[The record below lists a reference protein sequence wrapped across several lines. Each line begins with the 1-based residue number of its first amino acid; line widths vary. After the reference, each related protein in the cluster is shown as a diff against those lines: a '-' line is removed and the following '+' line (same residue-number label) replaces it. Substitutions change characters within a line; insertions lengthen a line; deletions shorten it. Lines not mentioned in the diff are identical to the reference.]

1 MRERNAF
8 GMKKALAIPGI
19 VALALAF
26 MLAGCGKTTS
36 TTTTAA
42 PNTVTM
48 GAVNFTTTS
57 LTVKAGDTVKF
68 DDPAGSGAYHVLCF
82 GKDEKCVANPDGPAE
97 LNASGGVI
105 FNAGDTKSFVFAKA
119 GTFEVTCTVH
129 PSMNVTITV
138 Q

>member
-1 MRERNAF
+1 
-8 GMKKALAIPGI
+8 MKKTLAVLGI
-19 VALALAF
+19 VAAALAF
-26 MLAGCGKTTS
+26 TLAGCGKGGS
-36 TTTTAA
+36 TTTTSA

-57 LTVKAGDTVKF
+57 LTVTAGTSVKF
-68 DDPAGSGAYHVLCF
+68 DDPANGGAYHVLCL

-105 FNAGDTKSFVFAKA
+105 FNAGDSKSYVFAKA
-119 GTFEVTCTVH
+119 GTFIVTCTVH
-129 PSMNVTITV
+129 PTMNVTITV

>member
-8 GMKKALAIPGI
+8 AMRKALAIPGI
-19 VALALAF
+19 AVLALAF
-26 MLAGCGKTTS
+26 MFAGCGKSNS
-36 TTTTAA
+36 TPASA

-68 DDPAGSGAYHVLCF
+68 DDPASGGAYHVLCF
-82 GKDEKCVANPDGPAE
+82 GKDEKCAANPDGPAE
-97 LNASGGVI
+97 LNAPNGVI
-105 FNAGDTKSFVFAKA
+105 FNAGDSKSYTFAKA
-119 GTFEVTCTVH
+119 GTYQVTCTVH
-129 PSMNVTITV
+129 PNMNVTITV